1 MIDVDLQVALESPE
15 QDTVPSE
22 NVLQTWVEA
31 AIGNIKPDAEL
42 SIRIVEASESQS
54 LNHQYRGKDKPT
66 NVLSF
71 PFEIP
76 EELAGLEEISLI
88 GDLVVCHDIVI
99 SEAEQQGKPLEH
111 HYAHMIIHGCLHLLG
126 FDHINEDEATEM
138 ESLEIDILSHLN
150 IPNPYIIN

>member
-15 QDTVPSE
+15 QNTVPSE
-22 NVLQTWVEA
+22 DALQTWVEA
-31 AIGNIKPDAEL
+31 AIGKLKPDAEL

>member
-1 MIDVDLQVALESPE
+1 VIDVDLQVALESPE
-15 QDTVPSE
+15 QNTVPSE
-22 NVLQTWVEA
+22 DALQTWVEA
-31 AIGNIKPDAEL
+31 AIGKLKPDAEL